1 MTIARVGASRMTLD
15 YQHGSVAVMLDL
27 VIPQSAFGRLVGQAG
42 KLRRDKSK
50 AGKAGLGK
58 MAFEDFWPR

>member
-1 MTIARVGASRMTLD
+1 VYPSRAALD
-15 YQHGSVAVMLDL
+15 YEHGPVAVMLDL
-27 VIPQSAFGRLVGQAG
+27 MNPVSLFGRLVGQAG